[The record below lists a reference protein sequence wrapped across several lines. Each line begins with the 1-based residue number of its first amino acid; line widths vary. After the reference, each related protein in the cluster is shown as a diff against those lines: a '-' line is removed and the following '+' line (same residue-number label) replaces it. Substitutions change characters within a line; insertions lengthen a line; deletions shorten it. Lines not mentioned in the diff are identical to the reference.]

1 MVVGEAVV
9 CAAGVVGVDHD
20 DDGDIVAV
28 VGGAGTGAGDVV
40 VCGVADVIVTVV
52 CAADVVVVGLF

>member
-1 MVVGEAVV
+1 M
-9 CAAGVVGVDHD
+9 GVDHD
-20 DDGDIVAV
+20 DDGDIVVV

>member
-1 MVVGEAVV
+1 M
-9 CAAGVVGVDHD
+9 GVDHD
-20 DDGDIVAV
+20 DDGDIVVV
-28 VGGAGTGAGDVV
+28 VGVVGTGAGDV